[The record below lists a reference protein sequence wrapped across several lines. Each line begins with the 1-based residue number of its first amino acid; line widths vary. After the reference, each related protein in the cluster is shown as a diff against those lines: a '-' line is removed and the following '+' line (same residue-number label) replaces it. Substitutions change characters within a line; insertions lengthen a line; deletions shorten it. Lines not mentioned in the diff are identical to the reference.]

1 MVHSGHPP
9 CTPIVMD
16 LEAFR
21 IRCLAYPGV
30 TEGFPFGPD
39 VLVFKVAGKMFAL
52 LALEG
57 IPPTANL
64 KCDPE
69 RAITLR
75 ESHDAITP
83 GYHMNKQHWNT
94 VRLDGALPAALVEE
108 LLDHSFTLIASKLPK
123 KTRRELGLDPAD

>member
-1 MVHSGHPP
+1 
-9 CTPIVMD
+9 MD
-16 LEAFR
+16 FEAFR
-21 IRCLAYPGV
+21 DRCLTLPGV

-52 LALEG
+52 LALEA

-69 RAITLR
+69 RAIELR
-75 ESHDAITP
+75 DAYDGITP

-94 VRLDGALPAALVEE
+94 VRLDGSVPAPLLEE
-108 LLDHSFTLIASKLPK
+108 LLQHSFDLIASKLPK
-123 KTRRELGLDPAD
+123 STHRELGLDPKA